1 MVKTKHHSEIHV
13 QLFFV
18 FRFELSMVHFVIF
31 LLMYVYLCLTAVLL
45 LYHRNDIYTC
55 VFISYIHHLAN

>member
-1 MVKTKHHSEIHV
+1 MVKTKHHSEIHI

-31 LLMYVYLCLTAVLL
+31 SIDVRVFMSHCCPAAV
-45 LYHRNDIYTC
+45 
-55 VFISYIHHLAN
+55 SQE